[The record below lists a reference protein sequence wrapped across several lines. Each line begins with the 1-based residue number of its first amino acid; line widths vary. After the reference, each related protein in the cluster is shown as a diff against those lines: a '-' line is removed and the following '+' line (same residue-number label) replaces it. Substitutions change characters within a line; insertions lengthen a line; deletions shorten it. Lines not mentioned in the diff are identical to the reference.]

1 VPRRLKKIL
10 KRLTITLL
18 VLFVLGVAAFTWLC
32 YWPLEGDHDDLMAL
46 VPYGVDFVLRTS
58 WEDVA
63 QSRWGE
69 QNVVERPFLPE
80 IGRELEAALP
90 GMRRRIRELED
101 QINANIPVES
111 LRFSFEEDVLSGEV
125 AVAGNLCRGLGPEQ
139 GLPKWHEI
147 LVLTRVTWKTRC
159 IAALKHGF
167 VRDNL
172 GPQLRVEEGEDDVF
186 KIHLTQVRASPVELR
201 SGCGSN
207 VIVPPENEWYLRRCK
222 GVLAIS
228 NSPTLIQRVAEN
240 SHEDISRTQSFPQRR
255 GYDTRWT
262 SGSRQLVAAVDLE
275 PLRNY
280 LVRTFEHYPESKP
293 LRRFLVPQ
301 SLFKFNGGLSLGG
314 TTLLTGG
321 GRIEFDEGSAGESV
335 RSVYSLGPRSMREG
349 IAQFVPAR
357 DTFLVAMIRGEPK
370 YVMRGLVD
378 DLLTPKQ
385 RALWRENVGKSGRFA
400 SLDEFVD
407 ELSTKMGD
415 TLTLAAGRLSAT
427 FDKAEYPSY
436 FVDDDTPD
444 PMAALAVMVRI
455 AETATPAEVDEYL
468 AGVVPTLGFK
478 PELDRIPYR
487 GFTYSR
493 CELQEELGDYALA
506 SPCFLLAQNHLVLT
520 NNEDYMR
527 QILDTLQD
535 PDALSLDKD
544 DAFRETLAQLP
555 DDLHLGLFVDLE
567 KLTRVPPTSE
577 PGSQPRGLLWDH
589 RRLWVLENHS
599 DIAAVQAERERLR
612 RESPNM
618 SQAERDRRVDEY
630 AENFRTLEYPRFVE
644 EWRKRLEGLR
654 RLRALGIGVARVTER
669 DLDTRFAL
677 LLRDGDA
684 GTAGPGG

>member
-1 VPRRLKKIL
+1 VPRRLKKVL
-10 KRLTITLL
+10 KRVVLALL
-18 VLFVLGVAAFTWLC
+18 LLLVLGVAAFTWLC

-63 QSRWGE
+63 ESRWVE
-69 QNVVERPFLPE
+69 QNVVDRPFLPS
-80 IGRELEAALP
+80 IGRELDAALP
-90 GMRRRIRELED
+90 DVRRRIAEIEE
-101 QINANIPVES
+101 QINANIPIAS
-111 LRFSFEEDVLSGEV
+111 LRFSFAKDVLEGEI

-147 LVLTRVTWKTRC
+147 LVLTRVSWKTRC

-172 GPQLRVEEGEDDVF
+172 GPQLRIEESEDDVF

-228 NSPTLIQRVAEN
+228 NSPTLIRQVAEN
-240 SHEDISRTQSFPQRR
+240 SHEDISRTQAFPSRR

-262 SGSRQLVAAVDLE
+262 AGSRRIVAAVDLE

-280 LVRTFEHYPESKP
+280 LVRTFEHLPASKP

-301 SLFKFNGGLSLGG
+301 SLFKLNGSLALGG
-314 TTLLTGG
+314 STLLTGG
-321 GRIEFDEGSAGESV
+321 GRIEFDESSAGDSV
-335 RSVYSLGPRSMREG
+335 RHVYSLGPRSMREG

-370 YVMRGLVD
+370 YLMRGLVD

-385 RALWRENVGKSGRFA
+385 RALWRDNLVQSGRFT
-400 SLDEFVD
+400 SLEEFVD
-407 ELSTKMGD
+407 ELATKVGD
-415 TLTLAAGRLSAT
+415 TLTLAVGRLSHV
-427 FDKAEYPSY
+427 FDKAEYPTY
-436 FVDDDTPD
+436 FVEDLTPD
-444 PMAALAVMVRI
+444 PMEALAVMVKI
-455 AETATPAEVDEYL
+455 AESATPAEVDEYL
-468 AGVVPTLGFK
+468 ASVVPTLGFK
-478 PELDRIPYR
+478 PELVRVPYH

-493 CELQEELGDYALA
+493 CELQQEMGDYALA

-535 PDALSLDKD
+535 PESLSLDKD

-555 DDLHLGLFVDLE
+555 DEMHLGLFVDLE

-577 PGSQPRGLLWDH
+577 PGGQPRGLLWDR

-599 DIAAVQAERERLR
+599 DIAAVQAERERLK
-612 RESPNM
+612 RESPNL
-618 SQAERDRRVDEY
+618 SPEELNRRVDEY
-630 AENFRTLEYPRFVE
+630 AVFFQTIEYPRFVE
-644 EWRKRLEGLR
+644 EWRRTLEGWR
-654 RLRALGIGVARVTER
+654 RLRALGVGLARVSER
-669 DLDTRFAL
+669 DLDARFAL
-677 LLRDGDA
+677 LLREGDSPGDGTGD
-684 GTAGPGG
+684 